1 MKLRLTTNLIL
12 SERTVW
18 EGTRTMRDDPAERA
32 PRLDKWEEEIRR
44 VAELISA
51 TDKAVALTGAGI
63 SVDSGIPAFRGA
75 QGLWEK
81 YDPAE
86 YAHIDAFL
94 TDPKKVWVML
104 EEMAGIVMT
113 AQPNPGHRGLAELER
128 MGHLMAVITQN
139 VDNLHQRA
147 GNQNVIEFHGNG
159 SRLVC
164 LRCGRRYSVE
174 ETEFTE
180 FPPHCQCSMILK
192 PDVIFFGELIPAEAS
207 QRAEEAAVNCS
218 LMLVIG
224 TSAMVWPASEIPR
237 VARDHNAQIVE
248 INVEKTELTGRIADH
263 HIGESASVVLPAIVA
278 EVERLRKQAS

>member
-1 MKLRLTTNLIL
+1 MKDEPTEIT
-12 SERTVW
+12 
-18 EGTRTMRDDPAERA
+18 A
-32 PRLDKWEEEIRR
+32 RLDKWREEIRH

-51 TDKAVALTGAGI
+51 TDKVVALTGAGI

-104 EEMAGIVMT
+104 EEMAAIVM
-113 AQPNPGHRGLAELER
+113 AAEPNPGHYGLAELER
-128 MGHLMAVITQN
+128 MGHLTSVITQN

-147 GNQNVIEFHGNG
+147 GNHNVIEFHGNG

-164 LRCGRRYSVE
+164 LRCGRRYSIE
-174 ETEFTE
+174 EIDPAD

-192 PDVIFFGELIPAEAS
+192 PDVVFFGELIPIEAS
-207 QRAEEAAVNCS
+207 QRAEEAALNCS
-218 LMLVIG
+218 VMLVIG

-237 VARDHNAQIVE
+237 VAREHNAQIVE
-248 INVEKTELTGRIADH
+248 INTDRTALTGRIAH
-263 HIGESASVVLPAIVA
+263 YHIGESASIVLPAIVA
-278 EVERLRKQAS
+278 EVKRITGQRS